1 MGAFG
6 GLLGAYLAGEVLRSL
21 LVHDGFD
28 GGHRVLDRRGTVQQ
42 LAEFLHSTGHK
53 PEQVPDFYPTPG
65 TVSTCMYY
73 TGLDPR
79 TMEPVYVARTP
90 EEKAMQRALLQFQNP
105 ANRRL
110 VLEALRKAGRED
122 LIGFGKNCLVP
133 PYDRRR
139 RKKQ

>member
-1 MGAFG
+1 MQGVGARQ
-6 GLLGAYLAGEVLRSL
+6 LRFA
-21 LVHDGFD
+21 HMP
-28 GGHRVLDRRGTVQQ
+28 
-42 LAEFLHSTGHK
+42 FLSCW
-53 PEQVPDFYPTPG
+53 EQDFYPTPG
-65 TVSTCMYY
+65 TVSTCMYH

-79 TMEPVYVARTP
+79 TMEPVYVPRSP

-122 LIGFGKNCLVP
+122 LIGFGKGCLVP

-139 RKKQ
+139 RKGK